1 MEREYNL
8 KLGVVGTRRDIFSR
22 EDALKYN
29 ELILEKLKE
38 LEIDFVDIT
47 HINEEGLL
55 FDEKDVDAIVDF
67 LKREKVDA
75 LFFPHCNFGTE
86 DLVAK
91 VAKAVGKPV
100 LLWGPRDEA
109 PLENGARLRDSQC
122 GLFAT
127 GKILR
132 RFKVPFSYMNMCRL
146 TDPYF
151 AWRLDNFLRAAQ
163 VVKEMN
169 GMTIL
174 QIGTRPA
181 GFWTVMVNE
190 GELIEKFN
198 IRVHPIALPELKE
211 EMERINRDEIEETID
226 TIKKTMKINV
236 NDEAVRQ
243 TAALKCAM
251 KRLMDQFGCKAAA
264 IQCWNALQGHIG
276 LFPCVANSLLNDEG
290 YPVVCETDIH
300 GAITSLMVQAASR
313 GDHVPFFAD
322 WTVPHPTNENGELLQ
337 HCGPWPASL
346 MKEKPSFG
354 APFAFN
360 YSHPGALHGE
370 IVGGDMSIV
379 RFDGDNGE
387 YKLLMGHAKG
397 IDGPKNQGTYVWIEV
412 ENLKK
417 LEAKI
422 VEGPYIHHCVGVH
435 ADVLPVLHE
444 ALKFIPNLKSDYY
457 DTDDEN
463 MEAIL
468 RGEKRC

>member
-1 MEREYNL
+1 MKRKYNL
-8 KLGVVGTRRDIFSR
+8 KLGVVGTRRDIFSK

-29 ELILEKLKE
+29 ALILSR
-38 LEIDFVDIT
+38 LEGMGIDFADIMDV
-47 HINEEGLL
+47 NEEGLL
-55 FDEKDVDAIVDF
+55 FDEKDVDAIVDH
-67 LKREKVDA
+67 LKKEKVDA

-91 VAKAVGKPV
+91 VAKEIGKPV

-132 RFKVPFSYMNMCRL
+132 RFQVPFSYMNMCRL
-146 TDPYF
+146 GDPYF

-163 VVKEMN
+163 VVKELD

-181 GFWTVMVNE
+181 GFWTVMINE

-198 IRVHPIALPELKE
+198 VRMHPVSLPELKE
-211 EMERINRDEIEETID
+211 EMERVGEQEIGD
-226 TIKKTMKINV
+226 TIATIRKTMEIGV
-236 NDEAVRQ
+236 STEAVRQ

-251 KRLMDQFGCKAAA
+251 KRLMDRFGCKAAA

-276 LFPCVANSLLNDEG
+276 LFPCVANALLNDEG
-290 YPVVCETDIH
+290 YPVVCETDVH
-300 GAITSLMVQAASR
+300 GAITSLLVQAAAR
-313 GDHVPFFAD
+313 GEHVPFFAD

-337 HCGPWPASL
+337 HCGPWPVSL
-346 MKEKPSFG
+346 MKEKPRFG

-370 IVGGDMSIV
+370 IRGGDMSIV

-387 YKLLMGHAKG
+387 YRLLMGHAKG
-397 IDGPKNQGTYVWIEV
+397 IGGPKNQGTYVWIEV
-412 ENLKK
+412 ENLRK

-444 ALKFIPNLKSDYY
+444 ALRFIPDLTSDYY
-457 DTDDEN
+457 DTDNDT
-463 MEAIL
+463 MDAVL
-468 RGEKRC
+468 RGE

>member
-1 MEREYNL
+1 MERKYDL
-8 KLGVVGTRRDIFSR
+8 KLGVVGTRRDIFSK

-29 ELILEKLKE
+29 GMILERLNE
-38 LEIDFVDIT
+38 LEVDFVDIT

-67 LKREKVDA
+67 LKHEKVDA

-100 LLWGPRDEA
+100 LLWGPKDEA
-109 PLENGARLRDSQC
+109 PLANGARLRDSQC

-132 RFKVPFSYMNMCRL
+132 RFKVPFSYMSMCRL
-146 TDPYF
+146 DDAYF

-163 VVKEMN
+163 VVKELD

-190 GELIEKFN
+190 GELIERFN
-198 IRVHPIALPELKE
+198 VRVHPVSLPELKE
-211 EMERINRDEIEETID
+211 EMEQVGEAEIDAVAQTMRETMHID
-226 TIKKTMKINV
+226 VPET
-236 NDEAVRQ
+236 ALRS

-251 KRLMDQFGCKAAA
+251 KRLMDRFGCKAAA

-300 GAITSLMVQAASR
+300 GAITSLIVQAATR
-313 GDHVPFFAD
+313 GEQVPFFAD

-346 MKEKPSFG
+346 MKEKPRFG

-370 IVGGDMSIV
+370 IKGGDMSIV

-387 YKLLMGHAKG
+387 YRLLMGHAKG

-444 ALKFIPNLKSDYY
+444 ALKFIPDLKSDYY
-457 DTDDEN
+457 DTQDAAMD
-463 MEAIL
+463 AVL
-468 RGEKRC
+468 RGE

>member
-1 MEREYNL
+1 MERKYDL
-8 KLGVVGTRRDIFSR
+8 KLGVVGTRRDIFSK

-29 ELILEKLKE
+29 GMILERLNE
-38 LEIDFVDIT
+38 LEVDFVDII

-67 LKREKVDA
+67 LKHEKVDA

-100 LLWGPRDEA
+100 LLWGPKDEA
-109 PLENGARLRDSQC
+109 PLANGARLRDSQC

-146 TDPYF
+146 DDPYF

-163 VVKEMN
+163 VVKELD

-190 GELIEKFN
+190 GELIERFN
-198 IRVHPIALPELKE
+198 VRVHPVSLPELKE
-211 EMERINRDEIEETID
+211 EMEQVGEAEIDAVAQTMRETMHID
-226 TIKKTMKINV
+226 VPET
-236 NDEAVRQ
+236 AVRS

-251 KRLMDQFGCKAAA
+251 KRLMDRFGCKAAA

-300 GAITSLMVQAASR
+300 GAITSLIVQAATR
-313 GDHVPFFAD
+313 GEQVPFFAD

-346 MKEKPSFG
+346 MKEKPRFG

-370 IVGGDMSIV
+370 IKGGDMCIV

-387 YKLLMGHAKG
+387 YRLLMGHAKG

-444 ALKFIPNLKSDYY
+444 ALKFIPDLKSDYY
-457 DTDDEN
+457 DTQDAAMD
-463 MEAIL
+463 AVL
-468 RGEKRC
+468 RGE

>member
-1 MEREYNL
+1 MKRKYNL
-8 KLGVVGTRRDIFSR
+8 KLGVVGTRRDIFSK

-29 ELILEKLKE
+29 ALILSRLEE
-38 LEIDFVDIT
+38 LGIDFANIMDL
-47 HINEEGLL
+47 NEEGLL
-55 FDEKDVDAIVDF
+55 FDEKDVDAIVDH
-67 LKREKVDA
+67 LKKEKVDA

-91 VAKAVGKPV
+91 VAKEIGKPV

-132 RFKVPFSYMNMCRL
+132 RFQVPFSYMNMCRL
-146 TDPYF
+146 DDPYF

-163 VVKEMN
+163 VVKELD

-181 GFWTVMVNE
+181 GFWTVMINE

-198 IRVHPIALPELKE
+198 VRVHPVSLPELKE
-211 EMERINRDEIEETID
+211 EMERVGEQEIGD
-226 TIKKTMKINV
+226 TIATIRKTMEIDV
-236 NDEAVRQ
+236 SIEAIRQ

-251 KRLMDQFGCKAAA
+251 KRLMDRFGCKAAA

-276 LFPCVANSLLNDEG
+276 LFPCVANALLNDEG
-290 YPVVCETDIH
+290 YPVVCETDVH
-300 GAITSLMVQAASR
+300 GAITSLLVQAAAR
-313 GDHVPFFAD
+313 GEHVPFFAD

-337 HCGPWPASL
+337 HCGPWPVSL
-346 MKEKPSFG
+346 MKEKPRFG

-370 IVGGDMSIV
+370 IRGGDMSIV

-387 YKLLMGHAKG
+387 YRLLMGHAKG

-412 ENLKK
+412 ENLRK

-444 ALKFIPNLKSDYY
+444 ALRFIPGLTSDYY
-457 DTDDEN
+457 DTDNDT
-463 MEAIL
+463 MDAVL
-468 RGEKRC
+468 RGE

>member
-1 MEREYNL
+1 MKRKYNL
-8 KLGVVGTRRDIFSR
+8 KLGVVGTRRDIFSK

-29 ELILEKLKE
+29 ALILSR
-38 LEIDFVDIT
+38 LEEMGIDFADIMDV
-47 HINEEGLL
+47 NEEGLL
-55 FDEKDVDAIVDF
+55 FDEKDVDAIVDH
-67 LKREKVDA
+67 LKKEKVDA

-91 VAKAVGKPV
+91 VAKEIGKPV

-132 RFKVPFSYMNMCRL
+132 RFQVPFSYMNMCRL
-146 TDPYF
+146 DDPYF

-163 VVKEMN
+163 VVKELD

-181 GFWTVMVNE
+181 GFWTVMINE

-198 IRVHPIALPELKE
+198 VRVHPVSLPELKE
-211 EMERINRDEIEETID
+211 EMERVGEQEIDD
-226 TIKKTMKINV
+226 TIATIRKTMEIGV
-236 NDEAVRQ
+236 STEAVRQ

-251 KRLMDQFGCKAAA
+251 KRLMDRFGCKAAA

-276 LFPCVANSLLNDEG
+276 LFPCVANALLNDEG
-290 YPVVCETDIH
+290 YPVVCETDVH
-300 GAITSLMVQAASR
+300 GAITSLLVQAAAR
-313 GDHVPFFAD
+313 GEHVPFFAD

-337 HCGPWPASL
+337 HCGPWPVSL
-346 MKEKPSFG
+346 MKEKPRFG

-370 IVGGDMSIV
+370 IRGGDMSIV

-387 YKLLMGHAKG
+387 YRLLMGHAKG

-412 ENLKK
+412 ENLRK

-444 ALKFIPNLKSDYY
+444 ALRFIPDLTSDYY
-457 DTDDEN
+457 DTDNDT
-463 MEAIL
+463 MDAVL
-468 RGEKRC
+468 RGE

>member
-1 MEREYNL
+1 MKRKYNL
-8 KLGVVGTRRDIFSR
+8 KLGVVGTRRDIFSK

-29 ELILEKLKE
+29 ALILSR
-38 LEIDFVDIT
+38 LEEMGIDFADIMDL
-47 HINEEGLL
+47 NEEGLL
-55 FDEKDVDAIVDF
+55 FDEKDVDAIVDH
-67 LKREKVDA
+67 LKKEKVDA

-91 VAKAVGKPV
+91 VAKEIGKPV

-132 RFKVPFSYMNMCRL
+132 RFQVPFSYMNMCRL
-146 TDPYF
+146 DDPYF

-163 VVKEMN
+163 VVKELD

-181 GFWTVMVNE
+181 GFWTVMINE

-198 IRVHPIALPELKE
+198 VRVHPVSLPELKE
-211 EMERINRDEIEETID
+211 EMERVGEQEIGD
-226 TIKKTMKINV
+226 TIATIRKTMEIDV
-236 NDEAVRQ
+236 STEAVRQ

-251 KRLMDQFGCKAAA
+251 KRLMDRFGCKAAA

-276 LFPCVANSLLNDEG
+276 LFPCVANALLNDEG
-290 YPVVCETDIH
+290 YPVVCETDVH
-300 GAITSLMVQAASR
+300 GAITSLLVQAAAR
-313 GDHVPFFAD
+313 GEHVPFFAD

-337 HCGPWPASL
+337 HCGPWPVSL
-346 MKEKPSFG
+346 MKEKPRFG

-370 IVGGDMSIV
+370 IRGGDMSIV

-387 YKLLMGHAKG
+387 YRLLMGHAKG

-412 ENLKK
+412 ENLRK

-444 ALKFIPNLKSDYY
+444 ALRFIPDLTSDYY
-457 DTDDEN
+457 DTDNDT
-463 MEAIL
+463 MDAVL
-468 RGEKRC
+468 RGE

>member
-1 MEREYNL
+1 MERKYDL
-8 KLGVVGTRRDIFSR
+8 KLGVVGTRRDIFSK

-29 ELILEKLKE
+29 GMILERLNE
-38 LEIDFVDIT
+38 LEVDFVDII

-67 LKREKVDA
+67 LKHEKVDA

-86 DLVAK
+86 DFVAK

-100 LLWGPRDEA
+100 LLWGPKDEA
-109 PLENGARLRDSQC
+109 PLANGARLRDSQC

-146 TDPYF
+146 DDPYF

-163 VVKEMN
+163 VVKELD

-190 GELIEKFN
+190 GELIERFN
-198 IRVHPIALPELKE
+198 VRVHPVSLPELKE
-211 EMERINRDEIEETID
+211 EMEQVGEAEIDAVAQTMRETMHID
-226 TIKKTMKINV
+226 VPET
-236 NDEAVRQ
+236 AVRS

-251 KRLMDQFGCKAAA
+251 KRLMDRFGCKAAA

-300 GAITSLMVQAASR
+300 GAITSLIVQAATR
-313 GDHVPFFAD
+313 GEQVPFFAD

-346 MKEKPSFG
+346 MKEKPRFG

-370 IVGGDMSIV
+370 IRGGDMSIV

-387 YKLLMGHAKG
+387 YRLLMGHAKG

-444 ALKFIPNLKSDYY
+444 ALKFIPDLKSDYY
-457 DTDDEN
+457 DTQDAAMD
-463 MEAIL
+463 AVL
-468 RGEKRC
+468 RGE

>member
-1 MEREYNL
+1 MERKYDL
-8 KLGVVGTRRDIFSR
+8 KLGVVGTRRDIFSK

-29 ELILEKLKE
+29 GMILERLNE
-38 LEIDFVDIT
+38 LEVDFVDII

-67 LKREKVDA
+67 LKHEKVDA

-100 LLWGPRDEA
+100 LLWGPKDEA
-109 PLENGARLRDSQC
+109 PLANGARLRDSQC

-146 TDPYF
+146 DDPYF

-163 VVKEMN
+163 VVKELD

-190 GELIEKFN
+190 GELIERFN
-198 IRVHPIALPELKE
+198 VRVHPVSLPELKE
-211 EMERINRDEIEETID
+211 EMEQVGEAEIDAVAQTMRETMHID
-226 TIKKTMKINV
+226 VLET
-236 NDEAVRQ
+236 AVRS

-251 KRLMDQFGCKAAA
+251 KRLMDRFGCKAAA

-300 GAITSLMVQAASR
+300 GAITSLIVQAATR
-313 GDHVPFFAD
+313 GEQVPFFAD

-346 MKEKPSFG
+346 MKEKPRFG

-370 IVGGDMSIV
+370 IRGGDMSIV

-387 YKLLMGHAKG
+387 YRLLMGHAKG

-444 ALKFIPNLKSDYY
+444 ALKFIPDLKSDYY
-457 DTDDEN
+457 DTQDAAMD
-463 MEAIL
+463 AVL
-468 RGEKRC
+468 RGE

>member
-1 MEREYNL
+1 MERKYDL
-8 KLGVVGTRRDIFSR
+8 KLGVVGTRRDIFSK

-29 ELILEKLKE
+29 GMILERLNE
-38 LEIDFVDIT
+38 LEVDFVDII

-67 LKREKVDA
+67 LKHEKVDA
-75 LFFPHCNFGTE
+75 LFFPHCNFGSE

-100 LLWGPRDEA
+100 LLWGPKDEA
-109 PLENGARLRDSQC
+109 PLANGARLRDSQC

-146 TDPYF
+146 DDPYF

-163 VVKEMN
+163 VVKELD

-190 GELIEKFN
+190 GELIERFN
-198 IRVHPIALPELKE
+198 VRVHPVSLPELKE
-211 EMERINRDEIEETID
+211 EMEQVGEAEIDAVAQTMRETMHID
-226 TIKKTMKINV
+226 VPET
-236 NDEAVRQ
+236 AVRS

-251 KRLMDQFGCKAAA
+251 KRLMDRFGCKAAA

-300 GAITSLMVQAASR
+300 GAITSLIVQAATR
-313 GDHVPFFAD
+313 GEQVPFFAD

-346 MKEKPSFG
+346 MKEKPRFG

-370 IVGGDMSIV
+370 IRGGDMSIV

-387 YKLLMGHAKG
+387 YRLLMGHAKG

-444 ALKFIPNLKSDYY
+444 ALKFIPDLKSDYY
-457 DTDDEN
+457 DTQDAAMD
-463 MEAIL
+463 AVL
-468 RGEKRC
+468 RGE

>member
-1 MEREYNL
+1 MERKYNL
-8 KLGVVGTRRDIFSR
+8 KLGVVGTRRDIFSK

-29 ELILEKLKE
+29 GMILERLNE
-38 LEIDFVDIT
+38 LEVDFVDIT

-55 FDEKDVDAIVDF
+55 FDEQDVDAIVDF
-67 LKREKVDA
+67 LKHEKVDA

-100 LLWGPRDEA
+100 LLWGPKDEA
-109 PLENGARLRDSQC
+109 PLANGARLRDSQC

-132 RFKVPFSYMNMCRL
+132 RFRVPFSYMNMCRL
-146 TDPYF
+146 DDPYF

-163 VVKEMN
+163 VVKELD

-190 GELIEKFN
+190 GELIERFN
-198 IRVHPIALPELKE
+198 VRVHPVSLPELKE
-211 EMERINRDEIEETID
+211 EMEQ
-226 TIKKTMKINV
+226 V
-236 NDEAVRQ
+236 DEAEIDAVAQTMRETMHIDVPETAVRS

-251 KRLMDQFGCKAAA
+251 KRLMDRFGCKAAA

-300 GAITSLMVQAASR
+300 GAITSLIVQAATR
-313 GDHVPFFAD
+313 GEQVPFFAD

-346 MKEKPSFG
+346 MKEKPRFG

-370 IVGGDMSIV
+370 IKGGDMSIV

-387 YKLLMGHAKG
+387 YRLLMGHAKG

-435 ADVLPVLHE
+435 ADVLPVLYE
-444 ALKFIPNLKSDYY
+444 ALKFIPDLKSDYY
-457 DTDDEN
+457 DTQDAAMD
-463 MEAIL
+463 AVL
-468 RGEKRC
+468 RGE

>member
-1 MEREYNL
+1 MKRKYNL
-8 KLGVVGTRRDIFSR
+8 KLGVVGTWRDIFSK

-29 ELILEKLKE
+29 ALILSRLEE
-38 LEIDFVDIT
+38 LGIDFADIMDL
-47 HINEEGLL
+47 NEEGLL
-55 FDEKDVDAIVDF
+55 FDEKDVDAIVDH
-67 LKREKVDA
+67 LKKEKVDA

-91 VAKAVGKPV
+91 VAKEIGKPV

-132 RFKVPFSYMNMCRL
+132 RFQVPFSYMNMCRL
-146 TDPYF
+146 DDPYF

-163 VVKEMN
+163 VVKELD

-181 GFWTVMVNE
+181 GFWTVMINE

-198 IRVHPIALPELKE
+198 VRVHPVSLPELKE
-211 EMERINRDEIEETID
+211 EMERVGEQEIGD
-226 TIKKTMKINV
+226 TIATIRKTMEIDV
-236 NDEAVRQ
+236 STEAIRQ

-251 KRLMDQFGCKAAA
+251 KRLMDRFGCKAAA

-276 LFPCVANSLLNDEG
+276 LFPCVANALLNDEG
-290 YPVVCETDIH
+290 YPVVCETDVH
-300 GAITSLMVQAASR
+300 GAITSLLVQAAAR
-313 GDHVPFFAD
+313 GEHVPFFAD

-337 HCGPWPASL
+337 HCGPWPVSL
-346 MKEKPSFG
+346 MKEKPRFG

-370 IVGGDMSIV
+370 IRGGDMSIV

-387 YKLLMGHAKG
+387 YRLLMGHAKG

-412 ENLKK
+412 ENLRK

-444 ALKFIPNLKSDYY
+444 ALRFIPGLTSDYY
-457 DTDDEN
+457 DTDNDT
-463 MEAIL
+463 MDAVL
-468 RGEKRC
+468 RGE

>member
-1 MEREYNL
+1 MKRKYNL
-8 KLGVVGTRRDIFSR
+8 KLGVVGTRRDIFSK

-29 ELILEKLKE
+29 ALILSR
-38 LEIDFVDIT
+38 LEGMGIDFADIMDV
-47 HINEEGLL
+47 NEEGLL
-55 FDEKDVDAIVDF
+55 FDEKDVDAIVDH
-67 LKREKVDA
+67 LKKEKVDA

-91 VAKAVGKPV
+91 VAKEIGKPV

-132 RFKVPFSYMNMCRL
+132 RFQVPFSYMNMCRL
-146 TDPYF
+146 DDPYF

-163 VVKEMN
+163 VVKELD

-181 GFWTVMVNE
+181 GFWTVMINE

-198 IRVHPIALPELKE
+198 VRVHPVSLPELKE
-211 EMERINRDEIEETID
+211 EMERVGEQEIGD
-226 TIKKTMKINV
+226 TIATIRKTMEIGV
-236 NDEAVRQ
+236 STEAVRQ

-251 KRLMDQFGCKAAA
+251 KRLMDRFGCKAAA

-276 LFPCVANSLLNDEG
+276 LFPCVANALLNDEG
-290 YPVVCETDIH
+290 YPVVCETDVH
-300 GAITSLMVQAASR
+300 GAITSLLVQAAAR
-313 GDHVPFFAD
+313 GEHVPFFAD

-337 HCGPWPASL
+337 HCGPWPVSL
-346 MKEKPSFG
+346 MKEKPRFG

-370 IVGGDMSIV
+370 IRGGDMSIV

-387 YKLLMGHAKG
+387 YRLLMGHAKG

-412 ENLKK
+412 ENLRK

-444 ALKFIPNLKSDYY
+444 ALRFIPGLTSDYY
-457 DTDDEN
+457 DTDNDT
-463 MEAIL
+463 MDAVL
-468 RGEKRC
+468 RGE

>member
-1 MEREYNL
+1 MKRKYNL
-8 KLGVVGTRRDIFSR
+8 KLGVVGTRRDIFSK

-29 ELILEKLKE
+29 ALILSRLEE
-38 LEIDFVDIT
+38 LGIDFADIMDL
-47 HINEEGLL
+47 NEEGLL
-55 FDEKDVDAIVDF
+55 FDEKDVDAIVDH
-67 LKREKVDA
+67 LKKEKVDA

-91 VAKAVGKPV
+91 VAKEIGKPV

-132 RFKVPFSYMNMCRL
+132 RFQVPFSYMNMCRL
-146 TDPYF
+146 DDPYF

-163 VVKEMN
+163 VVKELD

-181 GFWTVMVNE
+181 GFWTVMINE

-198 IRVHPIALPELKE
+198 VRVHPVSLPELKE
-211 EMERINRDEIEETID
+211 EMERVGEQEIGD
-226 TIKKTMKINV
+226 TIATIRKTMEIDV
-236 NDEAVRQ
+236 SIEAIRQ

-251 KRLMDQFGCKAAA
+251 KRLMDRFGCKAAA

-276 LFPCVANSLLNDEG
+276 LFPCVANALLNDEG
-290 YPVVCETDIH
+290 YPVVCETDVH
-300 GAITSLMVQAASR
+300 GAITSLLVQAAAR
-313 GDHVPFFAD
+313 GEHVPFFAD

-337 HCGPWPASL
+337 HCGPWPVSL
-346 MKEKPSFG
+346 MKEKPRFG

-370 IVGGDMSIV
+370 IRGGDMSIV

-387 YKLLMGHAKG
+387 YRLLMGHAKG

-412 ENLKK
+412 ENLRK

-435 ADVLPVLHE
+435 TDVLPVLHE
-444 ALKFIPNLKSDYY
+444 ALRFIPGLTSDYY
-457 DTDDEN
+457 DTDNDT
-463 MEAIL
+463 MDAVL
-468 RGEKRC
+468 RGE

>member
-1 MEREYNL
+1 MKRKYNL
-8 KLGVVGTRRDIFSR
+8 KLGVVGTRRDIFSK

-29 ELILEKLKE
+29 ALILSR
-38 LEIDFVDIT
+38 LEEMGIDFADIMDL
-47 HINEEGLL
+47 NEEGLL
-55 FDEKDVDAIVDF
+55 FDEKDVDAIVDH
-67 LKREKVDA
+67 LKKEKVDA

-91 VAKAVGKPV
+91 VAKEIGKPV

-132 RFKVPFSYMNMCRL
+132 RFQVPFSYMNMCRL
-146 TDPYF
+146 DDPYF

-163 VVKEMN
+163 VVKELD

-181 GFWTVMVNE
+181 GFWTVMINE

-198 IRVHPIALPELKE
+198 VRVHPVSLPELKE
-211 EMERINRDEIEETID
+211 EMERVGEQEIGD
-226 TIKKTMKINV
+226 TIATIRKTMEIDV
-236 NDEAVRQ
+236 STEAIRQ

-251 KRLMDQFGCKAAA
+251 KRLMDRFGCKAAA

-276 LFPCVANSLLNDEG
+276 LFPCVANALLNDEG
-290 YPVVCETDIH
+290 YPVVCETDVH
-300 GAITSLMVQAASR
+300 GAITSLLVQAAAR
-313 GDHVPFFAD
+313 GEHVPFFAD

-337 HCGPWPASL
+337 HCGPWPVSL
-346 MKEKPSFG
+346 MKEKPRFG

-370 IVGGDMSIV
+370 IRGGDMSIV

-387 YKLLMGHAKG
+387 YRLLMGHAKG

-412 ENLKK
+412 ENLRK

-444 ALKFIPNLKSDYY
+444 ALRFIPGLTSDFY
-457 DTDDEN
+457 DTDNDT
-463 MEAIL
+463 MDAVL
-468 RGEKRC
+468 RGE

>member
-1 MEREYNL
+1 MKRKYNL
-8 KLGVVGTRRDIFSR
+8 KLGVVGTRRDIFSK

-29 ELILEKLKE
+29 ALILSR
-38 LEIDFVDIT
+38 LEEMGIDFADIMDL
-47 HINEEGLL
+47 NEEGLL
-55 FDEKDVDAIVDF
+55 FDEKDVDTIVDH
-67 LKREKVDA
+67 LKKEKVDA

-91 VAKAVGKPV
+91 VAKEIGKPV

-132 RFKVPFSYMNMCRL
+132 RFQVPFSYMNMCRL
-146 TDPYF
+146 DDPYF

-163 VVKEMN
+163 VVKELD

-181 GFWTVMVNE
+181 GFWTVMINE

-198 IRVHPIALPELKE
+198 VRVHPVSLPELKE
-211 EMERINRDEIEETID
+211 EMERVGEQEIGD
-226 TIKKTMKINV
+226 TIATIRKTMEIDV
-236 NDEAVRQ
+236 SIEAIRQ

-251 KRLMDQFGCKAAA
+251 KRLMDRFGCKAAA

-276 LFPCVANSLLNDEG
+276 LFPCVANALLNDEG
-290 YPVVCETDIH
+290 YPVVCETDVH
-300 GAITSLMVQAASR
+300 GAITSLLVQAAAR
-313 GDHVPFFAD
+313 GEHVPFFAD

-337 HCGPWPASL
+337 HCGPWPVSL
-346 MKEKPSFG
+346 MKEKPRFG

-370 IVGGDMSIV
+370 IRGGDMSIV

-387 YKLLMGHAKG
+387 YRLLMGHAKG

-412 ENLKK
+412 ENLRK

-444 ALKFIPNLKSDYY
+444 ALRFIPGLTSDYY
-457 DTDDEN
+457 DTDNDT
-463 MEAIL
+463 MDAVL
-468 RGEKRC
+468 RGE

>member
-1 MEREYNL
+1 MKRKYNL
-8 KLGVVGTRRDIFSR
+8 KLGVVGTRRDIFSK

-29 ELILEKLKE
+29 ALILSR
-38 LEIDFVDIT
+38 LEEMGIDFADIMDV
-47 HINEEGLL
+47 NEEGLL
-55 FDEKDVDAIVDF
+55 FDEKDVDAIVDH
-67 LKREKVDA
+67 LKKEKVDA

-91 VAKAVGKPV
+91 VAKEIGKPV

-132 RFKVPFSYMNMCRL
+132 RFQVPFSYMNMCRL
-146 TDPYF
+146 DDPYF

-163 VVKEMN
+163 VVKELD

-181 GFWTVMVNE
+181 GFWTVMINE

-198 IRVHPIALPELKE
+198 VRVHPVSLPELKE
-211 EMERINRDEIEETID
+211 EMERVGEQEIGD
-226 TIKKTMKINV
+226 TIATIRKTMEIDV
-236 NDEAVRQ
+236 STEAIRQ

-251 KRLMDQFGCKAAA
+251 KRLMDRFGCKAAA

-276 LFPCVANSLLNDEG
+276 LFPCVANALLNDEG
-290 YPVVCETDIH
+290 YPVVCETDVH
-300 GAITSLMVQAASR
+300 GAITSLLVQAAAR
-313 GDHVPFFAD
+313 GEHVPFFAD

-337 HCGPWPASL
+337 HCGPWPVSL
-346 MKEKPSFG
+346 MKEKPRFG

-370 IVGGDMSIV
+370 IRGGDMSIV

-387 YKLLMGHAKG
+387 YRLLMGHAKG

-412 ENLKK
+412 ENLRK

-444 ALKFIPNLKSDYY
+444 ALRFIPGLTSDYY
-457 DTDDEN
+457 DTDNDT
-463 MEAIL
+463 MDAVL
-468 RGEKRC
+468 RGE

>member
-1 MEREYNL
+1 MERKYDL
-8 KLGVVGTRRDIFSR
+8 KLGVVGTRRDIFSK

-29 ELILEKLKE
+29 GMILERLNE
-38 LEIDFVDIT
+38 LEVDFVDIT
-47 HINEEGLL
+47 HINEDGLL
-55 FDEKDVDAIVDF
+55 FDEQDVDAIVDF
-67 LKREKVDA
+67 LKHEKVDA

-100 LLWGPRDEA
+100 LLWGPKDEA
-109 PLENGARLRDSQC
+109 PLANGARLRDSQC

-146 TDPYF
+146 DDPYF

-163 VVKEMN
+163 VVKELD

-190 GELIEKFN
+190 GELIERFN
-198 IRVHPIALPELKE
+198 VRVHPVSLPELKE
-211 EMERINRDEIEETID
+211 EMEQVGEAEIDAVAQTMRETMHID
-226 TIKKTMKINV
+226 VPET
-236 NDEAVRQ
+236 AVRS

-251 KRLMDQFGCKAAA
+251 KRLMDRFGCKAAA

-300 GAITSLMVQAASR
+300 GAITSLIVQAATR
-313 GDHVPFFAD
+313 GEQVPFFAD

-346 MKEKPSFG
+346 MKEKPRFG

-370 IVGGDMSIV
+370 IRGGDMSIV

-387 YKLLMGHAKG
+387 YRLLMGHAKG

-444 ALKFIPNLKSDYY
+444 ALKFIPDLKSDYY
-457 DTDDEN
+457 DTQDAAMD
-463 MEAIL
+463 AVL
-468 RGEKRC
+468 RGE

>member
-1 MEREYNL
+1 MERKYDL
-8 KLGVVGTRRDIFSR
+8 KLGVVGTRRDIFSK

-29 ELILEKLKE
+29 GMILERLNE
-38 LEIDFVDIT
+38 LEVDFVDII

-67 LKREKVDA
+67 LKHEKVDA

-100 LLWGPRDEA
+100 LLWGPKDEA
-109 PLENGARLRDSQC
+109 PLANGARLRDSQC

-146 TDPYF
+146 DDPYF

-163 VVKEMN
+163 VVKELD

-190 GELIEKFN
+190 GELIERFN
-198 IRVHPIALPELKE
+198 VRVHPVSLPELKE
-211 EMERINRDEIEETID
+211 EMEQVGEAEIDAVAQTMRETMHID
-226 TIKKTMKINV
+226 VPET
-236 NDEAVRQ
+236 AVRS

-251 KRLMDQFGCKAAA
+251 KRLMDRFGCKAAA

-300 GAITSLMVQAASR
+300 GAITALMVEAAGMDTARS
-313 GDHVPFFAD
+313 FFAD
-322 WTVPHPTNENGELLQ
+322 WTVRHPDNENGELLQ
-337 HCGPWPASL
+337 HCGPWPISVAQ
-346 MKEKPSFG
+346 EKPTIG
-354 APFAFN
+354 YPLAFD
-360 YSHPGALHGE
+360 HPGAVE
-370 IVGGDMSIV
+370 AQA
-379 RFDGDNGE
+379 
-387 YKLLMGHAKG
+387 KLG
-397 IDGPKNQGTYVWIEV
+397 
-412 ENLKK
+412 NLTLARYSRVMQEKSSSRSQ
-417 LEAKI
+417 KI
-422 VEGPYIHHCVGVH
+422 WPSFSS
-435 ADVLPVLHE
+435 
-444 ALKFIPNLKSDYY
+444 K
-457 DTDDEN
+457 
-463 MEAIL
+463 
-468 RGEKRC
+468 

>member
-1 MEREYNL
+1 MERKYDL
-8 KLGVVGTRRDIFSR
+8 KLGVVGTRRDIFSK

-29 ELILEKLKE
+29 GMILERLNE
-38 LEIDFVDIT
+38 LEVDFVDII

-67 LKREKVDA
+67 LKHEKVDA

-100 LLWGPRDEA
+100 LLWGPKDEA
-109 PLENGARLRDSQC
+109 PLANGARLRDSQC

-146 TDPYF
+146 DDPSF
-151 AWRLDNFLRAAQ
+151 AWLLDNFLPAAQ
-163 VVKEMN
+163 VVKELD

-190 GELIEKFN
+190 GELIERFN
-198 IRVHPIALPELKE
+198 VRVHPVSLPELKE
-211 EMERINRDEIEETID
+211 EMEQVGEAEIDAVAQTMRETMHID
-226 TIKKTMKINV
+226 VPET
-236 NDEAVRQ
+236 AVRS

-251 KRLMDQFGCKAAA
+251 KRLMDRFGCKAAA

-300 GAITSLMVQAASR
+300 GAITSLIVQAATR
-313 GDHVPFFAD
+313 GEQVPFFAD

-346 MKEKPSFG
+346 MKEKPRFG

-370 IVGGDMSIV
+370 IRGGDMSIV

-387 YKLLMGHAKG
+387 YRLLMGHAKG

-444 ALKFIPNLKSDYY
+444 ALKFIPDLKSDYY
-457 DTDDEN
+457 DTQDAAMD
-463 MEAIL
+463 AVL
-468 RGEKRC
+468 RGE

>member
-1 MEREYNL
+1 MKRKYNL
-8 KLGVVGTRRDIFSR
+8 KLGVVGTRRDIFSK

-29 ELILEKLKE
+29 ALILSR
-38 LEIDFVDIT
+38 LEGMGIDFADIMDV
-47 HINEEGLL
+47 NEEGLL
-55 FDEKDVDAIVDF
+55 FDEKDVDAIVDH
-67 LKREKVDA
+67 LKKEKVDA

-91 VAKAVGKPV
+91 VAKEIGKPV

-132 RFKVPFSYMNMCRL
+132 RFQVPFSYMNMCRL
-146 TDPYF
+146 DDPYF

-163 VVKEMN
+163 VVKELD

-181 GFWTVMVNE
+181 GFWTVMINE

-198 IRVHPIALPELKE
+198 VRVHPVSLPELKE
-211 EMERINRDEIEETID
+211 EMERVGEQEIGD
-226 TIKKTMKINV
+226 TIATIRKTMEIGV
-236 NDEAVRQ
+236 STEAVRQ

-251 KRLMDQFGCKAAA
+251 KRLMDRFGCKAAA

-276 LFPCVANSLLNDEG
+276 LFPCVANALLNDEG
-290 YPVVCETDIH
+290 YPVVCETDVH
-300 GAITSLMVQAASR
+300 GAITSLLVQAAAR
-313 GDHVPFFAD
+313 GEHVPFFAD

-337 HCGPWPASL
+337 HCGPWPVSL
-346 MKEKPSFG
+346 MKEKPRFG

-370 IVGGDMSIV
+370 IRGGDMSIV

-387 YKLLMGHAKG
+387 YRLLMGHAKG

-412 ENLKK
+412 ENLRK

-444 ALKFIPNLKSDYY
+444 AFRFIPDLTSDYY
-457 DTDDEN
+457 DTDNDT
-463 MEAIL
+463 MDAVL
-468 RGEKRC
+468 RGE

>member
-1 MEREYNL
+1 MERKYDL
-8 KLGVVGTRRDIFSR
+8 KLGVVGTRRDIFSK

-29 ELILEKLKE
+29 GMILERLNE
-38 LEIDFVDIT
+38 LEVDFVDII

-67 LKREKVDA
+67 LKHEKVDA

-100 LLWGPRDEA
+100 LLWGPKDEA
-109 PLENGARLRDSQC
+109 PLANGARLRDSQC

-146 TDPYF
+146 DDPYF

-163 VVKEMN
+163 VVKELD

-190 GELIEKFN
+190 GELIERFN
-198 IRVHPIALPELKE
+198 VRVHPVSLPELKE
-211 EMERINRDEIEETID
+211 EMEQVGEAEIDAVAQTMRETMHID
-226 TIKKTMKINV
+226 VPET
-236 NDEAVRQ
+236 AVRS

-251 KRLMDQFGCKAAA
+251 KRLMDRFGCKAAA

-300 GAITSLMVQAASR
+300 GAITSLIVQAATR
-313 GDHVPFFAD
+313 GEQVPFFAD

-346 MKEKPSFG
+346 MKEKPRFG

-370 IVGGDMSIV
+370 IRGGDMSIV

-387 YKLLMGHAKG
+387 YRLLMGHAKG

-444 ALKFIPNLKSDYY
+444 ALKFIPDLKSDYY
-457 DTDDEN
+457 DTQDAAMD
-463 MEAIL
+463 AVL
-468 RGEKRC
+468 RGE

>member
-1 MEREYNL
+1 MERNYDL
-8 KLGVVGTRRDIFSR
+8 KLGVVGTRRDIFSK

-29 ELILEKLKE
+29 GMILERLNE
-38 LEIDFVDIT
+38 LEVDFVDIT

-67 LKREKVDA
+67 LKHEKVDA

-100 LLWGPRDEA
+100 LLWGPKDEA
-109 PLENGARLRDSQC
+109 PLANGARLRDSQC

-132 RFKVPFSYMNMCRL
+132 RFKVPFSYMSMCRL
-146 TDPYF
+146 DDPYF

-163 VVKEMN
+163 VVKELD

-190 GELIEKFN
+190 GELIERFN
-198 IRVHPIALPELKE
+198 VRVHPVSLPELKE
-211 EMERINRDEIEETID
+211 EMEQVGEAEIDAVAQTMRETMHID
-226 TIKKTMKINV
+226 VPET
-236 NDEAVRQ
+236 AVRS

-251 KRLMDQFGCKAAA
+251 KRLMDRFGCKAAA

-300 GAITSLMVQAASR
+300 GAITSLIVQAATR
-313 GDHVPFFAD
+313 GEQVPFFAD

-346 MKEKPSFG
+346 MKEKPRFG

-370 IVGGDMSIV
+370 IRGGDMSIV

-387 YKLLMGHAKG
+387 YRLLMGHAKG

-444 ALKFIPNLKSDYY
+444 ALKFIPDLKSDYY
-457 DTDDEN
+457 DTQDAAMD
-463 MEAIL
+463 AVL
-468 RGEKRC
+468 RGE

>member
-1 MEREYNL
+1 MERKYDL
-8 KLGVVGTRRDIFSR
+8 KLGVVGTRRDIFSK

-29 ELILEKLKE
+29 GMILERLNE
-38 LEIDFVDIT
+38 LEVDFVDII

-67 LKREKVDA
+67 LKHEKVDA
-75 LFFPHCNFGTE
+75 LFFPHCNFGSE

-100 LLWGPRDEA
+100 LLWGPKDEA
-109 PLENGARLRDSQC
+109 PLANGARLRDSQC

-146 TDPYF
+146 DDPYF

-163 VVKEMN
+163 VVKELD

-190 GELIEKFN
+190 GELIERFN
-198 IRVHPIALPELKE
+198 VRVHPVSLPELKE
-211 EMERINRDEIEETID
+211 EMEQVGEAEIDAVAQTMRETMHID
-226 TIKKTMKINV
+226 VPET
-236 NDEAVRQ
+236 AVRS

-251 KRLMDQFGCKAAA
+251 KRLMDRFGCKAAA

-300 GAITSLMVQAASR
+300 GAITSLIVQAATR
-313 GDHVPFFAD
+313 GEQVPFFAD

-346 MKEKPSFG
+346 MKEKPRFG

-370 IVGGDMSIV
+370 IRGGDMSIV

-387 YKLLMGHAKG
+387 YRLLMGHAKG
-397 IDGPKNQGTYVWIEV
+397 IDGTKNQGTYVWIEV

-444 ALKFIPNLKSDYY
+444 ALKFIPDLKSDYY
-457 DTDDEN
+457 DTQDAAMD
-463 MEAIL
+463 AVL
-468 RGEKRC
+468 RGE

>member
-1 MEREYNL
+1 MKRKYNL
-8 KLGVVGTRRDIFSR
+8 KLGVVGTRRDIFSK

-29 ELILEKLKE
+29 ALILSR
-38 LEIDFVDIT
+38 LEEMGIDFADIMDL
-47 HINEEGLL
+47 NEEGLL
-55 FDEKDVDAIVDF
+55 FDEKDVDAIVDH
-67 LKREKVDA
+67 LKKEKVDA

-91 VAKAVGKPV
+91 VAKEIGKPV

-132 RFKVPFSYMNMCRL
+132 RFQVPFSYMNMCRL
-146 TDPYF
+146 DDPYF

-163 VVKEMN
+163 VVKELD

-181 GFWTVMVNE
+181 GFWTVMINE

-198 IRVHPIALPELKE
+198 VRVHPVSLPELKE
-211 EMERINRDEIEETID
+211 EMERVGEQEIGD
-226 TIKKTMKINV
+226 TIATIRKTMEIDV
-236 NDEAVRQ
+236 STEAIRQ

-251 KRLMDQFGCKAAA
+251 KRLMDRFGCKAAA

-276 LFPCVANSLLNDEG
+276 LFPCVANALLNDEG
-290 YPVVCETDIH
+290 YPVVCETDVH
-300 GAITSLMVQAASR
+300 GAITSLLVQAAAR
-313 GDHVPFFAD
+313 GEHVPFFAD

-337 HCGPWPASL
+337 HCGPWPVSL
-346 MKEKPSFG
+346 MKEKPRFG

-370 IVGGDMSIV
+370 IRGGDMSIV

-387 YKLLMGHAKG
+387 YRLLMGHAKG

-412 ENLKK
+412 ENLRK

-444 ALKFIPNLKSDYY
+444 ALRFIPDLTSDYY
-457 DTDDEN
+457 DTDNDT
-463 MEAIL
+463 MDAVL
-468 RGEKRC
+468 RGE

>member
-1 MEREYNL
+1 MKRKYNL
-8 KLGVVGTRRDIFSR
+8 KLGVVGTRRDIFSK

-29 ELILEKLKE
+29 ALILSRLEE
-38 LEIDFVDIT
+38 LGIDFADIMDL
-47 HINEEGLL
+47 NEEGLL
-55 FDEKDVDAIVDF
+55 FDEKDVEAIVDH
-67 LKREKVDA
+67 LKKEKVDA

-91 VAKAVGKPV
+91 VAKEIGKPV

-132 RFKVPFSYMNMCRL
+132 RFQVPFSYMNMCRL
-146 TDPYF
+146 DDPYF

-163 VVKEMN
+163 VVKELD

-181 GFWTVMVNE
+181 GFWTVMINE

-198 IRVHPIALPELKE
+198 VRVHPVSLPELKE
-211 EMERINRDEIEETID
+211 EMERVGEQEIGD
-226 TIKKTMKINV
+226 TIATIRKTMEIDV
-236 NDEAVRQ
+236 SIEAIRQ

-251 KRLMDQFGCKAAA
+251 KRLMDRFGCKAAA

-276 LFPCVANSLLNDEG
+276 LFPCVANALLNDEG
-290 YPVVCETDIH
+290 YPVVCETDVH
-300 GAITSLMVQAASR
+300 GAITSLLVQAAAR
-313 GDHVPFFAD
+313 GEHVPFFAD

-337 HCGPWPASL
+337 HCGPWPVSL
-346 MKEKPSFG
+346 MKEKPRFG

-370 IVGGDMSIV
+370 IRGGDMSIV

-387 YKLLMGHAKG
+387 YRLLMGHAKG

-412 ENLKK
+412 ENLRK

-444 ALKFIPNLKSDYY
+444 ALRFIPGLTSDYY
-457 DTDDEN
+457 DTDNDT
-463 MEAIL
+463 MDAVL
-468 RGEKRC
+468 RGE

>member
-1 MEREYNL
+1 MKRKYNL
-8 KLGVVGTRRDIFSR
+8 KLGVVGTRRDIFSK

-29 ELILEKLKE
+29 ALILSRLEE
-38 LEIDFVDIT
+38 LGIDFADIMDL
-47 HINEEGLL
+47 NEEGLL
-55 FDEKDVDAIVDF
+55 FDEKDVDAIVDH
-67 LKREKVDA
+67 LKKEKVDA

-91 VAKAVGKPV
+91 VAKEIGKPV

-132 RFKVPFSYMNMCRL
+132 RFQVPFSYMNMCRL
-146 TDPYF
+146 DDPYF

-163 VVKEMN
+163 VVKELD

-181 GFWTVMVNE
+181 GFWTVMINE

-198 IRVHPIALPELKE
+198 VRVHPVSLPELKE
-211 EMERINRDEIEETID
+211 EMERVGEQEIGD
-226 TIKKTMKINV
+226 TIATIRKTMEIDV
-236 NDEAVRQ
+236 STEAIRQ

-251 KRLMDQFGCKAAA
+251 KRLMDRFGCKAAA

-276 LFPCVANSLLNDEG
+276 LFPCVANALLNDEG
-290 YPVVCETDIH
+290 YPVVCETDVH
-300 GAITSLMVQAASR
+300 GAITSLLVQAAAR
-313 GDHVPFFAD
+313 GEHVPFFAD

-337 HCGPWPASL
+337 HCGPWPVSL
-346 MKEKPSFG
+346 MKEKPRFG

-370 IVGGDMSIV
+370 IRGGDMSIV

-387 YKLLMGHAKG
+387 YRLLMGHAKG

-412 ENLKK
+412 ENLRK

-444 ALKFIPNLKSDYY
+444 ALRFIPGLTSDYY
-457 DTDDEN
+457 DTDNDT
-463 MEAIL
+463 MDAVL
-468 RGEKRC
+468 RGE